1 MKINKAASLLLMTL
15 LLFTACSTG
24 GDNDQLKVVADLNPT
39 PEALEKSSKEVKT
52 EDKSQILSGTAKR
65 LSTRESEDVAEP
77 SVIIPTE
84 IPSVPIA
91 DLISVSQDED
101 VMTTVE
107 AVRALGPSVVQI
119 SADTAAINLYN
130 QIIPQTGV
138 GSGIIIDKS
147 GNILTNNHVVEGA
160 DLVTVTLNDGRSYP
174 ATLVGSDN
182 ITDLAVIKISAAK
195 LIPAKFGRSADL
207 QVGEDVIAVGHALG
221 LKGGPTVSKGVVS
234 ALERTIQTD
243 AQRAMVDLI
252 QTDASINPGN
262 SGGPLANSK
271 GEVIGINTAIID
283 DSNGIGFAIN
293 IDDAHV
299 VVDQILASGIVL
311 RGFLGITPFNVTD
324 SIREQINLPVAD
336 GVIIASVVT
345 GFPAEKSG
353 LQREDVIV
361 MLNEVS
367 IENAGDLSKFLLDT
381 PPGSEVQVRF
391 YRNGELQTMVIV
403 LADKPD

>member
-1 MKINKAASLLLMTL
+1 MTKTTSLLLIAL
-15 LLFTACSTG
+15 LLFTACGTKTDTDRIKMTANS
-24 GDNDQLKVVADLNPT
+24 NPS
-39 PEALEKSSKEVKT
+39 PETLEKSVQKEKT
-52 EDKSQILSGTAKR
+52 GNKSPGL
-65 LSTRESEDVAEP
+65 LSTASELITTEIEDTDPLQA
-77 SVIIPTE
+77 IIPSE
-84 IPSVPIA
+84 ASSEAIV
-91 DLISVSQDED
+91 DLISVSRDGD
-101 VMTTVE
+101 TMTTVE
-107 AVRALGPSVVQI
+107 AVRQLGPSVVQI
-119 SADTAAINLYN
+119 STDTVAISLYN
-130 QIIPQTGV
+130 RIVPQTGV
-138 GSGIIIDKS
+138 GSGIIIDKV

-195 LIPAKFGRSADL
+195 LNPAKFGRSADL

-243 AQRAMVDLI
+243 AQKAMVDLI

-299 VVDQILASGIVL
+299 VVDQILTSGDVL

-336 GVIIASVVT
+336 GVIIAGVVS

-353 LQREDVIV
+353 LQPEDVIV
-361 MLNEVS
+361 MLNKVS
-367 IENAGDLSKFLLDT
+367 IENAGDLSKFLLNN
-381 PPGSEVQVRF
+381 PPGSKVEVRF
-391 YRNGELQTMVIV
+391 YRNGELRKVDIV

>member
-1 MKINKAASLLLMTL
+1 VLLILAACGTKSS
-15 LLFTACSTG
+15 A
-24 GDNDQLKVVADLNPT
+24 DQLQMTANSNPSSDAVEESSQNGKGENKSLTLPSADSALIT
-39 PEALEKSSKEVKT
+39 TEIEAA
-52 EDKSQILSGTAKR
+52 GPA
-65 LSTRESEDVAEP
+65 
-77 SVIIPTE
+77 SVMIPTQT
-84 IPSVPIA
+84 PSVPVA
-91 DLISVSQDED
+91 DLISVSQVED
-101 VMTTVE
+101 SMTTVE
-107 AVRALGPSVVQI
+107 AVRELGPSVVQI
-119 SADTAAINLYN
+119 STDTVAISLYN
-130 QIIPQTGV
+130 RIVPQTGV
-138 GSGIIIDKS
+138 GSGIIIDKV

-195 LIPAKFGRSADL
+195 LTPAKFGRSAEL

-243 AQRAMVDLI
+243 AQKAMVDLI

-299 VVDQILASGIVL
+299 VVDQILTSGNVL

-336 GVIIASVVT
+336 GVIIAGVVS

-353 LQREDVIV
+353 LQPEDVIV
-361 MLNEVS
+361 MLNKVS
-367 IENAGDLSKFLLDT
+367 IENAGDLSKFLLNN
-381 PPGSEVQVRF
+381 PPGSKVEVRF
-391 YRNGELQTMVIV
+391 YRNGELRKVDIV

>member
-15 LLFTACSTG
+15 LLFTACSTKS
-24 GDNDQLKVVADLNPT
+24 DNDQLEFVGNLNPT
-39 PEALEKSSKEVKT
+39 PEALEKSSKEAKT
-52 EDKSQILSGTAKR
+52 EEKSSILSDTTKT
-65 LSTRESEDVAEP
+65 LTTKEVEDVSQP
-77 SVIIPTE
+77 PVINPTE

-91 DLISVSQDED
+91 DLISVSRDEGI
-101 VMTTVE
+101 MTTVE

-119 SADTAAINLYN
+119 SADTAVISLYN
-130 QIIPQTGV
+130 QIVPQTGV
-138 GSGIIIDKS
+138 GSGIIIDKL

-299 VVDQILASGIVL
+299 VVDQILASGTVL

-367 IENAGDLSKFLLDT
+367 IENAGDLSKFLLDN